1 MGTEDREGA
10 TGQSATGQSATGQS
24 ATGKSATGQETEL
37 DAATALGILEAAEKR
52 ARRELTVSHPAM
64 LTAWGVI
71 YLVAFGVLWLSVR
84 GQRPFQ
90 GPTPAATSTV
100 GIFVLVALTITA
112 GIIGRASTG
121 VGGRAAAQR
130 SMYYIALPIGFAG
143 VFVLEAAL
151 DHGGASRAVV
161 ALMGASGPV
170 LVTGIAYMVSSAIDL
185 TWPIFGLGAWLV
197 ATAAGG
203 AFAGP
208 VGVWA
213 VEGLSGGLAFLLAA
227 VTVSRWP
234 VRT

>member
-1 MGTEDREGA
+1 MDCEGA
-10 TGQSATGQSATGQS
+10 DTAAD
-24 ATGKSATGQETEL
+24 QETEL
-37 DAATALGILEAAEKR
+37 DPAEALGILEAAQKR
-52 ARRELTVSHPAM
+52 ARNELTVSHPAM

-71 YLVAFGVLWLSVR
+71 YLVAYGVLWLSVR

-90 GPTPAATSTV
+90 GPTPGATSAV
-100 GIFVLVALTITA
+100 AIFVLVALTITG
-112 GIIGRASTG
+112 GIVGRAASG
-121 VGGRAAAQR
+121 VGGRRAVQR
-130 SMYYIALPIGFAG
+130 RMYYIALPVGYIG

-170 LVTGIAYMVSSAIDL
+170 LVTGIAYMVSSVIDL
-185 TWPIFGLGAWLV
+185 TWPVFALGAWLV
-197 ATAAGG
+197 ATAAGS

-213 VEGLSGGLAFLLAA
+213 ADGLSGGLAFLATA
-227 VTVSRWP
+227 VIVSRWP